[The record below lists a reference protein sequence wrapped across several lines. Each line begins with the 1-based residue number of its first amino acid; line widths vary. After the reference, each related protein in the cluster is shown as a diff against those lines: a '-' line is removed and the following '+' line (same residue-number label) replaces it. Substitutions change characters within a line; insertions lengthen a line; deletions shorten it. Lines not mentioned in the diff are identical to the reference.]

1 MDNALFLV
9 VAAGAVVLW
18 LLYHKLFHVTYFGGA
33 FRTILNEL
41 VCCFVISTAL
51 VALIANVGAK
61 LLTAVV
67 RLLAFLFRGALIVG
81 GICLAV
87 WLLWKLIKA
96 FRRGPETET
105 VSPADDGAET
115 APQQDVSSAEAA
127 SGSAPADG
135 DAGQ

>member
-9 VAAGAVVLW
+9 IAAGAVALW
-18 LLYHKLFHVTYFGGA
+18 LLYHKLFQVTYFGRA
-33 FRTILNEL
+33 FHTILSEL

-51 VALIANVGAK
+51 VALIASVGAK
-61 LLTAVV
+61 ILTAVV
-67 RLLAFLFRGALIVG
+67 RLLVFLFKAALIVG

-96 FRRGPETET
+96 FRRSPEAETVSPSGDGADATPQQDAPSTET
-105 VSPADDGAET
+105 VSGGAPT
-115 APQQDVSSAEAA
+115 
-127 SGSAPADG
+127 GG

>member
-9 VAAGAVVLW
+9 VAAGAVALW
-18 LLYHKLFHVTYFGGA
+18 LLYHKLFQVTYFGRA
-33 FRTILNEL
+33 FHTILSEL

-51 VALIANVGAK
+51 VAFIASVGAK

-67 RLLAFLFRGALIVG
+67 RLLAFLFKGALIVG

-96 FRRGPETET
+96 FRRSPEAET
-105 VSPADDGAET
+105 VSPADDGAEA
-115 APQQDVSSAEAA
+115 APQQDVPCAEAA
-127 SGSAPADG
+127 SGNAPTDG
-135 DAGQ
+135 DAEQ